1 MYLLSALAWALI
13 FSGGNVS
20 ILGPSKKELQL
31 ASWRAKP
38 KSSEATV
45 CAHAASGKPGSPP
58 RLLPAQEP
66 VFVLHL
72 YLGLK
77 ECAFKL
83 SHPWVFSDYVFQFIL
98 KIFEVGCILHRNVFS
113 QSWHQIPLGCQR
125 IRVTAGIPTLSNSY
139 QESVGVSLL
148 WNREPLGAWQFLG
161 TCFHPLSFTK
171 TLG

>member
-13 FSGGNVS
+13 FSGENVP

-38 KSSEATV
+38 KSSEGSV
-45 CAHAASGKPGSPP
+45 CAHAASGKPASPP

-77 ECAFKL
+77 ECAFSL
-83 SHPWVFSDYVFQFIL
+83 SRKYPKSAAFFTETCSHSPGIRSHWGVRGLEKQLGF
-98 KIFEVGCILHRNVFS
+98 LHCP
-113 QSWHQIPLGCQR
+113 IPGRC
-125 IRVTAGIPTLSNSY
+125 GSN
-139 QESVGVSLL
+139 QESVDIFTPLEPRTTGCLVVHGHLL
-148 WNREPLGAWQFLG
+148 SPPFV
-161 TCFHPLSFTK
+161 H
-171 TLG
+171 